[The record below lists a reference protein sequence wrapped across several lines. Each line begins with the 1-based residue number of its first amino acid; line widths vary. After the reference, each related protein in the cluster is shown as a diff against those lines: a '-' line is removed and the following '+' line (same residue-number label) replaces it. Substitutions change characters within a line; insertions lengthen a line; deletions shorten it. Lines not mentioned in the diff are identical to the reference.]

1 MQAVRIDRAN
11 PRPLGAPGD
20 WTEENGHCGGLFIRE
35 ELIAGVNYM
44 RSAWEAEPEEALLLL
59 GGAKVLLGVAG
70 RQHPVVSLGVG
81 QLPPDFAPVAT
92 VRQFAALD
100 GTPAIRVEML
110 FDADGGRRGFA
121 ECRLDVGRTWA
132 ESVQF
137 GIEQV
142 TELARREGWIAPDWG
157 KL

>member
-1 MQAVRIDRAN
+1 MQAVRIDHAN
-11 PRPLGAPGD
+11 PRPLGAPED

-35 ELIAGVNYM
+35 ELIAG
-44 RSAWEAEPEEALLLL
+44 
-59 GGAKVLLGVAG
+59 G
-70 RQHPVVSLGVG
+70 QHPVVSLGVG